1 MIDKIITIVA
11 IIFMTNFLQTQS
23 NAEETIIDPP
33 PAQVDE
39 YGYFIVSE
47 DYNSQAGCAFVS
59 LYRQHVS
66 NFVKSQKK
74 FKMISHINEYGT
86 DIYYFDINTRNADI
100 QFETSIDKMFVDI
113 FDISG
118 NLILNYMNKRNK
130 FIKYMRFKQLNLS
143 RYDFMCDY
151 DNVNVFLDRNKIIR
165 IRVENRFFD

>member
-1 MIDKIITIVA
+1 
-11 IIFMTNFLQTQS
+11 
-23 NAEETIIDPP
+23 
-33 PAQVDE
+33 
-39 YGYFIVSE
+39 
-47 DYNSQAGCAFVS
+47 
-59 LYRQHVS
+59 
-66 NFVKSQKK
+66 
-74 FKMISHINEYGT
+74 MISHINEYGT